1 MIIEQKLKD
10 IQARAAEIEAQMNS
24 GTVSGNELTKLSKEY
39 SRLNEVLPVIAEYF
53 QTTQGIADATEMQ
66 HDPELKSLALEQLA
80 ELNKVLPD
88 IEKKL
93 QIALLPRDAADDNSA
108 IMEIRAGVGG
118 EESAL
123 FAGDLFNQY
132 KSYAMRQGWKIEVI
146 EENATSLRGYKE
158 VVFKIVGVGVY
169 ARMKFESGIHRVQR
183 VPETEAGGRI
193 HTSAASV
200 AVMPEA
206 QDIDVVIEDKDI
218 RIDIFRASGAGGQHV
233 NKTDSAIRI
242 THFPSGIVVTC
253 QNERSQLQNKIA
265 AMSVLRSKLYEKQRL
280 EQMNASN
287 ASRKNMVGSGDR
299 SEKIRTYNFPE
310 QRVTD
315 HRIKLTLY
323 KLDDIL
329 AGGAGLDEMIDELI
343 SADQLEQWSNME
355 EWGGPWA
362 RFFVVEINPGAQYNN
377 FVGGC
382 SVDGV

>member
-10 IQARAAEIEAQMNS
+10 IQNRAADIEAQMNS
-24 GTVSGNELTKLSKEY
+24 GAATGDELTRLSKEY
-39 SRLNEVLPVIAEYF
+39 SRLSEILPLINEYF
-53 QTTQGIADATEMQ
+53 QTTQGISDAMEMQ
-66 HDPELKSLALEQLA
+66 HDAELKSIAAEQLA
-80 ELNKVLPD
+80 ELNHVLPE

-93 QIALLPRDAADDNSA
+93 QIALLPRDDADDNSV

-132 KSYAMRQGWKIEVI
+132 KSYALRQGWKIEII

-158 VVFKIVGVGVY
+158 IVFKIDGAGAY
-169 ARMKFESGIHRVQR
+169 GRMKFESGIHRVQR

-206 QDIDVVIEDKDI
+206 KEIDVVIEDKDI

-253 QNERSQLQNKIA
+253 QNERSQLQNKMS
-265 AMSVLRSKLYEKQRL
+265 AMAVLRSKLYEKQRA
-280 EQMNASN
+280 EQMDASN
-287 ASRKNMVGSGDR
+287 ASRKTMVGSGDR

-329 AGGAGLDEMIDELI
+329 AGGAGLDEMIDALI
-343 SADQLEQWSNME
+343 AADQLDQLANME
-355 EWGGPWA
+355 
-362 RFFVVEINPGAQYNN
+362 
-377 FVGGC
+377 
-382 SVDGV
+382 

>member
-1 MIIEQKLKD
+1 MIIEEKLRD
-10 IQARAAEIEAQMNS
+10 IQKRAAEISESMNS
-24 GTVSGNELTKLSKEY
+24 GDVSGDELTKLSKEY
-39 SRLNEVLPVIAEYF
+39 SRLSELLPLIDEYF
-53 QTTQGIADATEMQ
+53 QTVQGIADAQEMQ
-66 HDPELKSLALEQLA
+66 SDAELREIANEQLVQ
-80 ELNKVLPD
+80 LNHALPD
-88 IEKKL
+88 IERKV
-93 QIALLPRDAADDNSA
+93 QIALLPRDDADDNSV

-123 FAGDLFNQY
+123 FAGDLYNQY
-132 KSYAMRQGWKIEVI
+132 KSYALRKGWKIEVI
-146 EENATSLRGYKE
+146 EENPTSLHGYKE
-158 VVFKIVGVGVY
+158 IIFKIDGMGAY

-206 QDIDVVIEDKDI
+206 KEIDVVIEDKDI

-253 QNERSQLQNKIA
+253 QNERSQIQNKLS
-265 AMSVLRSKLYEKQRL
+265 AMAVLRSKLYEKQRL
-280 EQMNASN
+280 EQQNASN
-287 ASRKNMVGSGDR
+287 SSRRSMVGSGDR

-329 AGGAGLDEMIDELI
+329 AGGDALDEMIDALI
-343 SADQLEQWSNME
+343 SADQLERLANM
-355 EWGGPWA
+355 
-362 RFFVVEINPGAQYNN
+362 N
-377 FVGGC
+377 
-382 SVDGV
+382 

>member
-1 MIIEQKLKD
+1 MIVEQKLKD
-10 IQARAAEIEAQMNS
+10 ILSRAAEIEAQMNS
-24 GTVSGNELTKLSKEY
+24 GNVSGDELTKLSKEY
-39 SRLNEVLPVIAEYF
+39 SRLNEIVPLINEYF
-53 QTTQGIADATEMQ
+53 QTQQGIADATEME
-66 HDPELKSLALEQLA
+66 HDLELHAIAAEQLV
-80 ELNKVLPD
+80 ELNRALPE
-88 IEKKL
+88 IERKL
-93 QIALLPRDAADDNSA
+93 QIALLPRDAADDNSV

-132 KSYAMRQGWKIEVI
+132 KSYALRHGWKIEII
-146 EENATSLRGYKE
+146 EENPTSLHGYKE
-158 VVFKIVGVGVY
+158 VVFKIDGVGAY

-206 QDIDVVIEDKDI
+206 KDIDVVIDDKDI

-253 QNERSQLQNKIA
+253 QNERSQFQNKA
-265 AMSVLRSKLYEKQRL
+265 TAMAVLRSKLYEKQRM

-287 ASRKNMVGSGDR
+287 ASRRSMVGSGDR

-329 AGGAGLDEMIDELI
+329 AGGAALDEMIDALI
-343 SADQLEQWSNME
+343 AADQLEQLANLE
-355 EWGGPWA
+355 
-362 RFFVVEINPGAQYNN
+362 
-377 FVGGC
+377 
-382 SVDGV
+382 

>member
-10 IQARAAEIEAQMNS
+10 IQTHAAEIESQMNS
-24 GTVSGNELTKLSKEY
+24 GDVNGAELTRLSKEY
-39 SRLNEVLPVIAEYF
+39 SRLSEILPLINEYF
-53 QTTQGIADATEMQ
+53 QVTRGISDATEMQ
-66 HDPELKSLALEQLA
+66 NDPELRSIAAEQLV
-80 ELNKVLPD
+80 ELNHLLPD
-88 IEKKL
+88 IERKL
-93 QIALLPRDAADDNSA
+93 QIALLPRDDADDNSV

-132 KSYAMRQGWKIEVI
+132 KSYALRHGWKIEII

-158 VVFKIVGVGVY
+158 IVFKIDGAGAY
-169 ARMKFESGIHRVQR
+169 GRMKFESGIHRVQR

-206 QDIDVVIEDKDI
+206 QDIDVVIDDKDI

-242 THFPSGIVVTC
+242 THFPTGIVVTC
-253 QNERSQLQNKIA
+253 QNERSQIQNKA
-265 AMSVLRSKLYEKQRL
+265 TAMAVLRSKLYEKQRMDQL
-280 EQMNASN
+280 NASN
-287 ASRKNMVGSGDR
+287 ASRKSMVGSGDR

-329 AGGAGLDEMIDELI
+329 AGGAGLDEMIDALI
-343 SADQLEQWSNME
+343 AADQLEQLANME
-355 EWGGPWA
+355 
-362 RFFVVEINPGAQYNN
+362 
-377 FVGGC
+377 
-382 SVDGV
+382 

>member
-1 MIIEQKLKD
+1 MIVEQKLKD
-10 IQARAAEIEAQMNS
+10 IQVRFADIEAQMN
-24 GTVSGNELTKLSKEY
+24 TGNVAGDELAKLSKEY
-39 SRLNEVLPVIAEYF
+39 SRLSEIIPLINEYF
-53 QTTQGIADATEMQ
+53 QIVAGIADAREMQ
-66 HDPELKSLALEQLA
+66 NDA
-80 ELNKVLPD
+80 ELREIANDQLHELNHLLPD
-88 IEKKL
+88 VEKKL
-93 QIALLPRDAADDNSA
+93 QIALLPRDDADDNSV

-123 FAGDLFNQY
+123 FAGDLYNQY
-132 KSYAMRQGWKIEVI
+132 KSYALRQGWKVEVI

-158 VVFKIVGVGVY
+158 IVFKIDGAGAY
-169 ARMKFESGIHRVQR
+169 GRMKFESGIHRVQR

-206 QDIDVVIEDKDI
+206 KEIDVVIEDKDI

-242 THFPSGIVVTC
+242 THFPTGIVVTC

-265 AMSVLRSKLYEKQRL
+265 AMAVLRSKLYEKQRV
-280 EQMNASN
+280 EQESASN
-287 ASRKNMVGSGDR
+287 ASRKSMVGSGDR

-329 AGGAGLDEMIDELI
+329 AGGVALDEMIDALI
-343 SADQLEQWSNME
+343 AADQLERLANME
-355 EWGGPWA
+355 
-362 RFFVVEINPGAQYNN
+362 
-377 FVGGC
+377 
-382 SVDGV
+382 

>member
-10 IQARAAEIEAQMNS
+10 IQSHAAEIESQMNS
-24 GTVSGNELTKLSKEY
+24 GDVSGAELTRLSKEY
-39 SRLNEVLPVIAEYF
+39 SRMSEILPLINEYF
-53 QTTQGIADATEMQ
+53 QVTQGIADAIEMQ
-66 HDPELKSLALEQLA
+66 NDPELKSIAAEQLA
-80 ELNKVLPD
+80 ELNHKLPD
-88 IEKKL
+88 IERKL
-93 QIALLPRDAADDNSA
+93 QIALLPRDDADDNSV

-123 FAGDLFNQY
+123 FAGDLYNQY
-132 KSYAMRQGWKIEVI
+132 KSYALRQGWKVEVI

-158 VVFKIVGVGVY
+158 IVFKIDGAGAY
-169 ARMKFESGIHRVQR
+169 GRMKFESGIHRVQR

-242 THFPSGIVVTC
+242 THFPTGIVVTC
-253 QNERSQLQNKIA
+253 QNERSQIQNKA
-265 AMSVLRSKLYEKQRL
+265 TAMAVLRSKLYEKQRM
-280 EQMNASN
+280 EQVNASN
-287 ASRKNMVGSGDR
+287 ASRKSMVGSGDR

-329 AGGAGLDEMIDELI
+329 AGGAGLDEMIDALI
-343 SADQLEQWSNME
+343 AADQLEQLANME
-355 EWGGPWA
+355 
-362 RFFVVEINPGAQYNN
+362 
-377 FVGGC
+377 
-382 SVDGV
+382 

>member
-1 MIIEQKLKD
+1 MIVEQKLKD
-10 IQARAAEIEAQMNS
+10 IQTRAIEIEAQMNS
-24 GTVSGNELTKLSKEY
+24 GTVSGDELTRLSKEY
-39 SRLNEVLPVIAEYF
+39 SRLNEILPLINEYF
-53 QTTQGIADATEMQ
+53 QTTQGIADATEME
-66 HDPELKSLALEQLA
+66 HDPELHAIAAEQLI
-80 ELNKVLPD
+80 ELNHALPE

-93 QIALLPRDAADDNSA
+93 QIALLPRDAADDNSV

-132 KSYAMRQGWKIEVI
+132 KSYALRHGWKIEII
-146 EENATSLRGYKE
+146 EENPTSLHGYKE
-158 VVFKIVGVGVY
+158 IVFKIDGVGAY

-206 QDIDVVIEDKDI
+206 KDIDVVIEDKDI

-253 QNERSQLQNKIA
+253 QNERSQIQNKA
-265 AMSVLRSKLYEKQRL
+265 TAMAVLRSKLYEKQRM

-287 ASRKNMVGSGDR
+287 ASRRSMVGSGDR

-329 AGGAGLDEMIDELI
+329 VGGEALDEMIDALI
-343 SADQLEQWSNME
+343 AADQLEQLANL
-355 EWGGPWA
+355 
-362 RFFVVEINPGAQYNN
+362 
-377 FVGGC
+377 
-382 SVDGV
+382 D

>member
-1 MIIEQKLKD
+1 MIVEQKLKD
-10 IQARAAEIEAQMNS
+10 IQARAAEIETQMNS
-24 GTVSGNELTKLSKEY
+24 GTVSGDELTKLSKEY
-39 SRLNEVLPVIAEYF
+39 SRLNEILPLINEYF
-53 QTTQGIADATEMQ
+53 QTKQGIIDATEME
-66 HDPELKSLALEQLA
+66 HDPELHAIAADQLV
-80 ELNKVLPD
+80 ELNHKLPE

-93 QIALLPRDAADDNSA
+93 QIALLPRDAADDNSV

-132 KSYAMRQGWKIEVI
+132 KSYALRHGWKIEII
-146 EENATSLRGYKE
+146 EENPTSLHGYKE
-158 VVFKIVGVGVY
+158 IIFKIDGVGAY

-206 QDIDVVIEDKDI
+206 KDIDVVIDDKDI

-253 QNERSQLQNKIA
+253 QNERSQFQNKA
-265 AMSVLRSKLYEKQRL
+265 TAMAVLRSKLYEKQRN

-287 ASRKNMVGSGDR
+287 ASRRSMVGSGDR

-329 AGGAGLDEMIDELI
+329 AGGAALDEMIDALI
-343 SADQLEQWSNME
+343 AADQLEQLANLE
-355 EWGGPWA
+355 
-362 RFFVVEINPGAQYNN
+362 
-377 FVGGC
+377 
-382 SVDGV
+382 

>member
-1 MIIEQKLKD
+1 MIVEQKLRD
-10 IQARAAEIEAQMNS
+10 IQARASDIETQMNS
-24 GTVSGNELTKLSKEY
+24 GAVSGDELTKLSKEY
-39 SRLNEVLPVIAEYF
+39 SKLSEILPLINQYFQIVTGITDAKEMLNDSELREIANDQLNE
-53 QTTQGIADATEMQ
+53 
-66 HDPELKSLALEQLA
+66 
-80 ELNKVLPD
+80 LNHALPD
-88 IEKKL
+88 VEKQL
-93 QIALLPRDAADDNSA
+93 QIALLPRDDADDNGV

-123 FAGDLFNQY
+123 FAGDLYNQY
-132 KSYAMRQGWKIEVI
+132 KSYALRQGWQVEVI

-158 VVFKIVGVGVY
+158 IVFKIDGAGAY
-169 ARMKFESGIHRVQR
+169 GRMKFESGIHRVQR

-206 QDIDVVIEDKDI
+206 KDIDVVIDDKDI

-242 THFPSGIVVTC
+242 THFPTGIVVTC
-253 QNERSQLQNKIA
+253 QNERSQLQNKTA
-265 AMSVLRSKLYEKQRL
+265 AMAVLRSKLYEKQRA
-280 EQMNASN
+280 EQESASN
-287 ASRKNMVGSGDR
+287 ASRKSMVGSGDR

-329 AGGAGLDEMIDELI
+329 AGGSALDEMIDALI
-343 SADQLEQWSNME
+343 AADQLERLANME
-355 EWGGPWA
+355 
-362 RFFVVEINPGAQYNN
+362 
-377 FVGGC
+377 
-382 SVDGV
+382 

>member
-1 MIIEQKLKD
+1 MIIEDKLRD
-10 IQARAAEIEAQMNS
+10 IQKRAADVSAQMNS
-24 GTVSGNELTKLSKEY
+24 GDVSGDELTRLSKEY
-39 SRLNEVLPVIAEYF
+39 SRLSELLPLIDEYF
-53 QTTQGIADATEMQ
+53 QTVQGISDANEMLGDAELRDIANAQ
-66 HDPELKSLALEQLA
+66 LVELKA
-80 ELNKVLPD
+80 KLP
-88 IEKKL
+88 EVERNL
-93 QIALLPRDAADDNSA
+93 QIALLPRDDADDNSV

-123 FAGDLFNQY
+123 FAGDLYNQY
-132 KSYAMRQGWKIEVI
+132 KSYALRKGWRVEVI
-146 EENATSLRGYKE
+146 EENPTSLHGYKE
-158 VVFKIVGVGVY
+158 IVFKIDGVGAY

-206 QDIDVVIEDKDI
+206 KEIDVVIEDKDI
-218 RIDIFRASGAGGQHV
+218 RIDVFRASGAGGQHV

-253 QNERSQLQNKIA
+253 QNERSQFQNKA
-265 AMSVLRSKLYEKQRL
+265 SAMAVLRSKLYEKQRL
-280 EQMNASN
+280 EQQNASN
-287 ASRKNMVGSGDR
+287 SSRRSMVGSGDR

-329 AGGAGLDEMIDELI
+329 AGGDALDEMIDALI
-343 SADQLEQWSNME
+343 AADQLERLANM
-355 EWGGPWA
+355 
-362 RFFVVEINPGAQYNN
+362 
-377 FVGGC
+377 
-382 SVDGV
+382 D

>member
-1 MIIEQKLKD
+1 MIIEQKLLDIKARAKD
-10 IQARAAEIEAQMNS
+10 IETKMNS
-24 GTVSGNELTKLSKEY
+24 GEISGDELTKLSKEY
-39 SRLNEVLPVIAEYF
+39 SQLSEVLPLIDKYL
-53 QTTQGIADATEMQ
+53 QTQSGINDAKEMLN
-66 HDPELKSLALEQLA
+66 DPELKEIAAAQLE
-80 ELNKVLPD
+80 ELNHELPD
-88 IEKKL
+88 IERDL

-132 KSYAMRQGWKIEVI
+132 KSYAMRKGWKIEII
-146 EENATSLRGYKE
+146 EENATSLHGYKE
-158 VVFKIVGVGVY
+158 VIFKIDGVGAY

-206 QDIDVVIEDKDI
+206 KDIDVVIDDKDI

-242 THFPSGIVVTC
+242 THFPTGIVVTC
-253 QNERSQLQNKIA
+253 QNERSQLQNKA
-265 AMSVLRSKLYEKQRL
+265 TAMAVLRSRLYEKQRN

-287 ASRKNMVGSGDR
+287 ASRRSMVGSGDR

-329 AGGAGLDEMIDELI
+329 AGGEGLDEMIDALI
-343 SADQLEQWSNME
+343 SADQLERLAAM
-355 EWGGPWA
+355 
-362 RFFVVEINPGAQYNN
+362 
-377 FVGGC
+377 
-382 SVDGV
+382 D

>member
-1 MIIEQKLKD
+1 MIIEQKLRD
-10 IQARAAEIEAQMNS
+10 IQTRAADIAAQMNS
-24 GTVSGNELTKLSKEY
+24 GNVSGDDLTRMSKEY
-39 SRLNEVLPVIAEYF
+39 SRLAEILPLIDEYF
-53 QTTQGIADATEMQ
+53 QTTRGIADANEMQ
-66 HDPELKSLALEQLA
+66 HDPELHAIASEQLA
-80 ELNKVLPD
+80 ELNRALPG
-88 IEKKL
+88 IERKL
-93 QIALLPRDAADDNSA
+93 QIALLPRDDADDNSVV
-108 IMEIRAGVGG
+108 MEIRAGVGG

-132 KSYAMRQGWKIEVI
+132 KSYALRQGWSVEVV

-158 VVFKIVGVGVY
+158 IVFKIDGVGAY

-200 AVMPEA
+200 AVMPQA
-206 QDIDVVIEDKDI
+206 KDIDVVIDDKDI

-242 THFPSGIVVTC
+242 THFPTGIVVTC
-253 QNERSQLQNKIA
+253 QNERSQLQNKIS
-265 AMSVLRSKLYEKQRL
+265 AMAVLRSKLYEKQRL

-287 ASRKNMVGSGDR
+287 ASRRTMVGSGDR

-329 AGGAGLDEMIDELI
+329 AGGAGLDEMIDALI
-343 SADQLEQWSNME
+343 AADQLEQLANME
-355 EWGGPWA
+355 
-362 RFFVVEINPGAQYNN
+362 
-377 FVGGC
+377 
-382 SVDGV
+382 

>member
-1 MIIEQKLKD
+1 MIVEQKLKD
-10 IQARAAEIEAQMNS
+10 IQTRATEIEAQMNS
-24 GTVSGNELTKLSKEY
+24 GSVSGDELTKLSKEY
-39 SRLNEVLPVIAEYF
+39 SRLNEILPLVNEYF
-53 QTTQGIADATEMQ
+53 HTKQGIADATEME
-66 HDPELKSLALEQLA
+66 HDPELHAIAAEQLT
-80 ELNKVLPD
+80 ELNHALPE
-88 IEKKL
+88 IERKL
-93 QIALLPRDAADDNSA
+93 QIALLPRDAADDNSV

-132 KSYAMRQGWKIEVI
+132 KSYALRHGWKIEII
-146 EENATSLRGYKE
+146 EENPTSLHGYKE
-158 VVFKIVGVGVY
+158 VVFKIDGVGAY

-206 QDIDVVIEDKDI
+206 KDIDVVIDDKDI

-253 QNERSQLQNKIA
+253 QNERSQFQNKA
-265 AMSVLRSKLYEKQRL
+265 TAMAVLRSKLYEKQRM

-287 ASRKNMVGSGDR
+287 ASRRSMVGSGDR

-329 AGGAGLDEMIDELI
+329 AGGAALDEMIDALI
-343 SADQLEQWSNME
+343 AADQLEQLANLE
-355 EWGGPWA
+355 
-362 RFFVVEINPGAQYNN
+362 
-377 FVGGC
+377 
-382 SVDGV
+382 

>member
-10 IQARAAEIEAQMNS
+10 IQVHADEIAAQMNS
-24 GTVSGNELTKLSKEY
+24 GDVSGDELTKLSKEY
-39 SRLNEVLPVIAEYF
+39 SRLSAILPLIDEYF
-53 QTTQGIADATEMQ
+53 QTTRGIADATEMQ
-66 HDPELKSLALEQLA
+66 HDPELKSLALEQLD
-80 ELNKVLPD
+80 ELNHALPE

-93 QIALLPRDAADDNSA
+93 QIALLPRDDADDNSV

-132 KSYAMRQGWKIEVI
+132 KSYALRHGWQIDVI

-158 VVFKIVGVGVY
+158 IVFKIDGAGAY
-169 ARMKFESGIHRVQR
+169 GRMKFESGIHRVQR

-206 QDIDVVIEDKDI
+206 KEIDIAIDDKDI
-218 RIDIFRASGAGGQHV
+218 RIDVFRASGAGGQHV

-242 THFPSGIVVTC
+242 THFPTGIVVTC
-253 QNERSQLQNKIA
+253 QNERSQFQNKAA
-265 AMSVLRSKLYEKQRL
+265 AMAVLRSKLYEKQRA
-280 EQMNASN
+280 EQQNASN
-287 ASRKNMVGSGDR
+287 ASRRSMVGSGDR

-329 AGGAGLDEMIDELI
+329 AGGAGLDEMIDALI
-343 SADQLEQWSNME
+343 AADQLEQLANME
-355 EWGGPWA
+355 
-362 RFFVVEINPGAQYNN
+362 
-377 FVGGC
+377 
-382 SVDGV
+382 

>member
-1 MIIEQKLKD
+1 MIVEQKLKD
-10 IQARAAEIEAQMNS
+10 ILSRASEIENQMNS
-24 GTVSGNELTKLSKEY
+24 GTVSGDELTRLSKEY
-39 SRLNEVLPVIAEYF
+39 SRLNEIVPLVNEYF
-53 QTTQGIADATEMQ
+53 QTVQGIADATEMQ
-66 HDPELKSLALEQLA
+66 HDAELHAIASEQLA
-80 ELNKVLPD
+80 ELNRVLPE
-88 IEKKL
+88 IERKL
-93 QIALLPRDAADDNSA
+93 QIALLPRDAADDNSV

-132 KSYAMRQGWKIEVI
+132 KSYALRHGWKIEII
-146 EENATSLRGYKE
+146 EENPTSLHGYKE
-158 VVFKIVGVGVY
+158 IIFKIDGVGAY

-206 QDIDVVIEDKDI
+206 KDIDVVIDDKDI

-253 QNERSQLQNKIA
+253 QNERSQIQNKA
-265 AMSVLRSKLYEKQRL
+265 TAMAVLRSKLYEKQRT

-287 ASRKNMVGSGDR
+287 ASRRSMVGSGDR

-329 AGGAGLDEMIDELI
+329 AGGEALDEMIDALI
-343 SADQLEQWSNME
+343 AADQLEQLANL
-355 EWGGPWA
+355 
-362 RFFVVEINPGAQYNN
+362 
-377 FVGGC
+377 
-382 SVDGV
+382 D

>member
-1 MIIEQKLKD
+1 MIIESKLRD
-10 IQARAAEIEAQMNS
+10 IQRRAAEIADQMNS
-24 GTVSGNELTKLSKEY
+24 GNVSGDELSKLAREY
-39 SRLNEVLPVIAEYF
+39 SRLNDLLPLINEYF
-53 QTTQGIADATEMQ
+53 QTVQGISDAKEMQGDAELREIATE
-66 HDPELKSLALEQLA
+66 QLV
-80 ELNKVLPD
+80 ELNHKLPE
-88 IEKKL
+88 IEKQL
-93 QIALLPRDAADDNSA
+93 QIALLPRDDADDNSV

-123 FAGDLFNQY
+123 FAGDLYNQY
-132 KSYAMRQGWKIEVI
+132 KSYALRKGWKVEVI
-146 EENATSLRGYKE
+146 EENPTSLHGYKE
-158 VVFKIVGVGVY
+158 IVFKIDGVGAY

-206 QDIDVVIEDKDI
+206 KEIDVVIEDKDI
-218 RIDIFRASGAGGQHV
+218 RIDVFRASGAGGQHV

-253 QNERSQLQNKIA
+253 QNERSQFQNKA
-265 AMSVLRSKLYEKQRL
+265 SAMAVLRSKLYEKQRL
-280 EQMNASN
+280 EQQNASN
-287 ASRKNMVGSGDR
+287 SSRRSMVGSGDR

-329 AGGAGLDEMIDELI
+329 AGGDALDEMIDALI
-343 SADQLEQWSNME
+343 SADQLEQLANM
-355 EWGGPWA
+355 
-362 RFFVVEINPGAQYNN
+362 N
-377 FVGGC
+377 
-382 SVDGV
+382 

>member
-1 MIIEQKLKD
+1 MIVEQKLKD
-10 IQARAAEIEAQMNS
+10 IQVRFADIEAQMNS
-24 GTVSGNELTKLSKEY
+24 GTVAGDELAKLSKEY
-39 SRLNEVLPVIAEYF
+39 SRLSEIIPLINEYF
-53 QTTQGIADATEMQ
+53 QTVTGINDAREMQ
-66 HDPELKSLALEQLA
+66 SDAELRDIAAEQLN
-80 ELNKVLPD
+80 ELNHMLPD

-93 QIALLPRDAADDNSA
+93 QIALLPRDDADDNSV

-123 FAGDLFNQY
+123 FAGDLYNQY
-132 KSYAMRQGWKIEVI
+132 KSYALRQGWKVEVI

-158 VVFKIVGVGVY
+158 IVFKIDGAGAY
-169 ARMKFESGIHRVQR
+169 GRMKFESGIHRVQR

-206 QDIDVVIEDKDI
+206 KDIDVVIDDKDI

-242 THFPSGIVVTC
+242 THFPTGIVVTC

-265 AMSVLRSKLYEKQRL
+265 AMSVLRSKIYEKQRM
-280 EQMNASN
+280 EQENASN
-287 ASRKNMVGSGDR
+287 ASRKSMVGSGDR

-329 AGGAGLDEMIDELI
+329 AGGVALDEMIDALI
-343 SADQLEQWSNME
+343 AADQLERLSTIE
-355 EWGGPWA
+355 
-362 RFFVVEINPGAQYNN
+362 
-377 FVGGC
+377 
-382 SVDGV
+382 

>member
-10 IQARAAEIEAQMNS
+10 IQAHAAEIEAQMNS
-24 GTVSGNELTKLSKEY
+24 GDVSGAELTRLSKEY
-39 SRLNEVLPVIAEYF
+39 SRLSEILPLINEYF
-53 QTTQGIADATEMQ
+53 QVTRGIADATEMQ
-66 HDPELKSLALEQLA
+66 NDPELRSIAAEQLV
-80 ELNKVLPD
+80 ELNHLLPD
-88 IEKKL
+88 IERKL
-93 QIALLPRDAADDNSA
+93 QIALLPRDDADDNSV

-132 KSYAMRQGWKIEVI
+132 KSYALRHGWKIEII

-158 VVFKIVGVGVY
+158 VVFKIDGAGAY
-169 ARMKFESGIHRVQR
+169 GRMKFESGIHRVQR

-206 QDIDVVIEDKDI
+206 QDIDVVIDDKDI

-242 THFPSGIVVTC
+242 THFPTGIVVTC
-253 QNERSQLQNKIA
+253 QNERSQIQNKA
-265 AMSVLRSKLYEKQRL
+265 TAMAVLRSKLYEKQRMDQL
-280 EQMNASN
+280 NASN
-287 ASRKNMVGSGDR
+287 ASRKSMVGSGDR

-323 KLDDIL
+323 TLDDIL
-329 AGGAGLDEMIDELI
+329 AGGAGLDEMIDALI
-343 SADQLEQWSNME
+343 AADQLEQLANME
-355 EWGGPWA
+355 
-362 RFFVVEINPGAQYNN
+362 
-377 FVGGC
+377 
-382 SVDGV
+382 

>member
-1 MIIEQKLKD
+1 MIVEQKLKD
-10 IQARAAEIEAQMNS
+10 IQIRAAEIESQMNS
-24 GTVSGNELTKLSKEY
+24 GTVSGDELTRLSKEY
-39 SRLNEVLPVIAEYF
+39 SRLNEILPLINEYF
-53 QTTQGIADATEMQ
+53 QTQQGIADATEME
-66 HDPELKSLALEQLA
+66 HDPELHSIATEQLA
-80 ELNKVLPD
+80 ELNHVLPE

-93 QIALLPRDAADDNSA
+93 QIALLPRDAADDNSV

-132 KSYAMRQGWKIEVI
+132 KSYALRHGWKIEII
-146 EENATSLRGYKE
+146 EENPTSLHGYKE
-158 VVFKIVGVGVY
+158 VVFKIDGVGAY

-206 QDIDVVIEDKDI
+206 KDIDVVIEDKDI

-253 QNERSQLQNKIA
+253 QNERSQIQNKA
-265 AMSVLRSKLYEKQRL
+265 TAMAVLRSKLYEKQRA

-287 ASRKNMVGSGDR
+287 ASRRSMVGSGDR

-329 AGGAGLDEMIDELI
+329 AGGEALDEMIDALI
-343 SADQLEQWSNME
+343 AADQLEQLANL
-355 EWGGPWA
+355 
-362 RFFVVEINPGAQYNN
+362 
-377 FVGGC
+377 
-382 SVDGV
+382 D

>member
-10 IQARAAEIEAQMNS
+10 IQVRAADIEAQMNS
-24 GTVSGNELTKLSKEY
+24 GVATGDELTRLSKEY
-39 SRLNEVLPVIAEYF
+39 SRLSEILPLINEYF
-53 QTTQGIADATEMQ
+53 QTVQGISDATEMQ
-66 HDPELKSLALEQLA
+66 HDPELKSIAAEQLA
-80 ELNKVLPD
+80 ELNHALPE

-93 QIALLPRDAADDNSA
+93 QIALLPRDDADDNSV

-132 KSYAMRQGWKIEVI
+132 KSYALRQGWKIEII

-158 VVFKIVGVGVY
+158 IVFKIDGAGAY
-169 ARMKFESGIHRVQR
+169 GRMKFESGIHRVQR

-206 QDIDVVIEDKDI
+206 KEIDVVIEDKDI

-253 QNERSQLQNKIA
+253 QNERSQLQNKMS
-265 AMSVLRSKLYEKQRL
+265 AMAVLRSKLYEKQRA
-280 EQMNASN
+280 EQMDASN
-287 ASRKNMVGSGDR
+287 ASRKTMVGSGDR

-329 AGGAGLDEMIDELI
+329 AGGAGLDEMIDALI
-343 SADQLEQWSNME
+343 AADQLEQLANME
-355 EWGGPWA
+355 
-362 RFFVVEINPGAQYNN
+362 
-377 FVGGC
+377 
-382 SVDGV
+382 

>member
-1 MIIEQKLKD
+1 MVIESKLRD
-10 IQARAAEIEAQMNS
+10 IQHRAAEIAEQMNS
-24 GTVSGNELTKLSKEY
+24 GAVTGDELSKMAREY
-39 SRLNEVLPVIAEYF
+39 SRLNELLPLIDEYF
-53 QTTQGIADATEMQ
+53 QTVHGIADAKEMQ
-66 HDPELKSLALEQLA
+66 SDAELRDIATEQLV
-80 ELNKVLPD
+80 ELNHRLPD
-88 IEKKL
+88 VESKL
-93 QIALLPRDAADDNSA
+93 QIALLPRDAADDNSV

-123 FAGDLFNQY
+123 FAGDLYNQY
-132 KSYAMRQGWKIEVI
+132 KSYALRKGWKIEVI
-146 EENATSLRGYKE
+146 EENPTSLHGYKE
-158 VVFKIVGVGVY
+158 IVFKIDGVGAY

-206 QDIDVVIEDKDI
+206 KEIDVVIEDKDI
-218 RIDIFRASGAGGQHV
+218 RIDVFRASGAGGQHV

-253 QNERSQLQNKIA
+253 QNERSQFQNKA
-265 AMSVLRSKLYEKQRL
+265 SAMAVLRSKLYEKQRL
-280 EQMNASN
+280 EQQKASN
-287 ASRKNMVGSGDR
+287 SSRRSMVGSGDR

-329 AGGAGLDEMIDELI
+329 AGGDALDEMIDALI
-343 SADQLEQWSNME
+343 SADQLERLAAME
-355 EWGGPWA
+355 
-362 RFFVVEINPGAQYNN
+362 
-377 FVGGC
+377 
-382 SVDGV
+382 

>member
-10 IQARAAEIEAQMNS
+10 IQNRAADIAAQMNS
-24 GTVSGNELTKLSKEY
+24 GEMSGDDLTRLSKEY
-39 SRLNEVLPVIAEYF
+39 SRLSEILPIIDEYF
-53 QTTQGIADATEMQ
+53 QTMRGIADATEMQ
-66 HDPELKSLALEQLA
+66 SDPELHAIAVEQLA
-80 ELNKVLPD
+80 ELNHALPE
-88 IEKKL
+88 IERRL
-93 QIALLPRDAADDNSA
+93 QIALLPRDDADDNSA

-123 FAGDLFNQY
+123 FAGDLYNQY
-132 KSYAMRQGWKIEVI
+132 KAYALRNGWRVEVV

-158 VVFKIVGVGVY
+158 IVFKIDGAGVY
-169 ARMKFESGIHRVQR
+169 GRMKFESGIHRVQR

-200 AVMPEA
+200 AVMP
-206 QDIDVVIEDKDI
+206 QPKDIDVVIDDKDI

-242 THFPSGIVVTC
+242 THFPTGIVVTC
-253 QNERSQLQNKIA
+253 QNERSQLQNKIS
-265 AMSVLRSKLYEKQRL
+265 AMAVLRSKLYERQRM

-287 ASRKNMVGSGDR
+287 ASRRTMVGSGDR

-329 AGGAGLDEMIDELI
+329 AGGAGLDEMIDALI
-343 SADQLEQWSNME
+343 AADQLEQLANME
-355 EWGGPWA
+355 
-362 RFFVVEINPGAQYNN
+362 
-377 FVGGC
+377 
-382 SVDGV
+382 

>member
-1 MIIEQKLKD
+1 MVIESKLRD
-10 IQARAAEIEAQMNS
+10 IQHRAAEIAEQMNS
-24 GTVSGNELTKLSKEY
+24 GAVSGDELSKMAREY
-39 SRLNEVLPVIAEYF
+39 SRLNELLPLIDEYF
-53 QTTQGIADATEMQ
+53 QTVQGIADAKEMQ
-66 HDPELKSLALEQLA
+66 SDAELRDIATEQLV
-80 ELNKVLPD
+80 ELNHRLPD
-88 IEKKL
+88 VERKL
-93 QIALLPRDAADDNSA
+93 QIALLPRDAADDNSV

-123 FAGDLFNQY
+123 FAGDLYNQY
-132 KSYAMRQGWKIEVI
+132 KSYALRKGWKIEVI
-146 EENATSLRGYKE
+146 EENPTSLHGYKE
-158 VVFKIVGVGVY
+158 IVFKIDGIGAY

-206 QDIDVVIEDKDI
+206 KEIDVVIEDKDI
-218 RIDIFRASGAGGQHV
+218 RIDVFRASGAGGQHV

-253 QNERSQLQNKIA
+253 QNERSQFQNKA
-265 AMSVLRSKLYEKQRL
+265 SAMAVLRSKLYEKQRL
-280 EQMNASN
+280 EQQNASN
-287 ASRKNMVGSGDR
+287 SSRRSMVGSGDR

-329 AGGAGLDEMIDELI
+329 AGGDALDEMIDALI
-343 SADQLEQWSNME
+343 SADQLEQLANM
-355 EWGGPWA
+355 
-362 RFFVVEINPGAQYNN
+362 
-377 FVGGC
+377 
-382 SVDGV
+382 D